1 MDQYLKLRKEFNP
14 QKEYYFIGSLE
25 YNSLDSAIINKNNIT
40 IENIFKKT
48 PHRRISIW
56 KMHLNY
62 SGMV

>member
-25 YNSLDSAIINKNNIT
+25 EYNSLDSAIINKNNIT
-40 IENIFKKT
+40 IENIFKKKET
-48 PHRRISIW
+48 PHRKISIW

-62 SGMV
+62 